1 MYVSVLVRE
10 RNRDYKRLE
19 ETDARSRDESQ
30 SVCVCVTV
38 RQTINTVLICM
49 CVWER
54 ELNMSGRGTAHVFVL
69 WCVCICLCVCGNSYI
84 FLGAERCFDLYGLL
98 LTLWKQKDL
107 RFYWNGKWGNS
118 GKWEWL
124 TTLMQESRYWTE
136 NSCWGFNI
144 DLTICFLR
152 SI

>member
-84 FLGAERCFDLYGLL
+84 FLGAERCFDLYGLFYWHYENKKTYAFTGMGSEGIL
-98 LTLWKQKDL
+98 GNESDWLLWCRKVDIELKIHVGDLTL
-107 RFYWNGKWGNS
+107 
-118 GKWEWL
+118 
-124 TTLMQESRYWTE
+124 
-136 NSCWGFNI
+136 I
-144 DLTICFLR
+144 
-152 SI
+152 